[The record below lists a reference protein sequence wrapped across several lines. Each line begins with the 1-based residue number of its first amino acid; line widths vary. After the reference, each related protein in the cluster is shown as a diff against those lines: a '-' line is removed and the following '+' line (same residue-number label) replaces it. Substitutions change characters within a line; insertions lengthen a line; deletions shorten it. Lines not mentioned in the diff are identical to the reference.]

1 MYHAP
6 PQAFGFQAAP
16 HQWISRSDSA
26 DKVIVCERGDLVF
39 VFNFHPTK
47 SYTDYRVGC
56 NASGPYKVGVW
67 ERKGRACSSY
77 NALPNAHRHGPQRPR
92 EGRPCCHPTTTPP
105 YPIHAQKYRRPITL
119 PH

>member
-1 MYHAP
+1 MPSAQGGREGQAGLRQCPSVWPHDP
-6 PQAFGFQAAP
+6 PFMPVTLRPCSRDTQAFGFQSAP

-56 NASGPYKVGVW
+56 NASGPYKVG
-67 ERKGRACSSY
+67 G
-77 NALPNAHRHGPQRPR
+77 G
-92 EGRPCCHPTTTPP
+92 
-105 YPIHAQKYRRPITL
+105 
-119 PH
+119 